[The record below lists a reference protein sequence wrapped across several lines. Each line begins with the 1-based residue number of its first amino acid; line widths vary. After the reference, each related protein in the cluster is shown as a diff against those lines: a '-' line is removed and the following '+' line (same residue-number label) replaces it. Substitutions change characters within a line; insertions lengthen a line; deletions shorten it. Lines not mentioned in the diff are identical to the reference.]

1 MVLRLVGL
9 GLGPP
14 EYVTLKAIKA
24 LEESDIVYLDT
35 YTSPLPSELVEFLRS
50 RLGEKLRLAERSDL
64 EERVAELVEKAA
76 TINVTV
82 AVPGD
87 PLIATT
93 HTAILMEAVGRGV
106 GCEVVYGVSSVSA
119 AIGSSS
125 LSSYKFGRIVT
136 VPRDASVESLKT
148 IYRSIEENIEAGLHT
163 LVLLDVAG
171 GGLSASEAV
180 RMLLDVG
187 VEVGGR
193 LGPDSMVIVLAR
205 LGYRD
210 EVKVACKASDVSNL
224 HLPPPPHMVIIP
236 AELRSYERDAIK
248 KLMHVD
254 EEILRLHKPGSQ
266 RRARAERYVA
276 KASSALTRLQ
286 ILSGDAET
294 RKVLE
299 LAKSYIEDA
308 KFFLNSEMTDDSLI
322 AVSYAEGLLDCLRA
336 LGKVEFTW

>member
-1 MVLRLVGL
+1 M
-9 GLGPP
+9 
-14 EYVTLKAIKA
+14 TLKAIKV

-50 RLGEKLRLAERSDL
+50 RLGERLRLADRSDL
-64 EERVAELVEKAA
+64 EDRVTELVEKAA
-76 TINVTV
+76 SMSVAV

-93 HTAILMEAVGRGV
+93 HIAVLVEAAVRGV
-106 GCEVVYGVSSVSA
+106 GFEVVYGVSSVSA
-119 AIGSSS
+119 AIGSSC
-125 LSSYKFGRIVT
+125 LSSYRFGRTVT
-136 VPRDASVESLKT
+136 VPRDASGENLKT

-171 GGLSASEAV
+171 GGLTASEAV
-180 RMLLDVG
+180 RKLLDVG
-187 VEVGGR
+187 AEMGGR
-193 LGPDSMVIVLAR
+193 LGPDSIVIVLAR

-210 EVKVACKASDVSNL
+210 EIRALCRASEVSNL
-224 HLPPPPHMVIIP
+224 QLPPPPHIVIIP

-248 KLMHVD
+248 KLMQVD
-254 EEILRLHKPGSQ
+254 EELLKPHKPASQ

-276 KASSALTRLQ
+276 KASGALNRLQ
-286 ILSGDAET
+286 ILTSDAET
-294 RKVLE
+294 LKVLE

-308 KFFLNSEMTDDSLI
+308 RFFLNSDMIDDSLI

>member
-1 MVLRLVGL
+1 MLRLVGL

-14 EYVTLKAIKA
+14 EHMTLKAIKA

-35 YTSPLPSELVEFLRS
+35 YTSPLPSELLEFLRS
-50 RLGEKLRLAERSDL
+50 RLGDRLLLAGRQDL
-64 EERVAELVEKAA
+64 EDRVAELVDKAA
-76 TINVTV
+76 AMSVAV

-93 HTAILMEAVGRGV
+93 HIAILIEAVSRGV
-106 GCEVVYGVSSVSA
+106 DFEIVYGVSSVSA
-119 AIGSSS
+119 AIGSSC
-125 LSSYKFGRIVT
+125 LSSYRFGRIVT

-163 LVLLDVAG
+163 LVLLDVAE

-180 RMLLDVG
+180 KMLLKAG
-187 VEVGGR
+187 AEAGGR
-193 LGPDSMVIVLAR
+193 LNPDSMVIVLAR

-210 EVKVACKASDVSNL
+210 EVRAACRASDVSSL
-224 HLPPPPHMVIIP
+224 QLPPPPHIVIIP

-248 KLMHVD
+248 KLMRVD
-254 EEILRLHKPGSQ
+254 EELLKTHRPSSH
-266 RRARAERYVA
+266 RRARAERYIA
-276 KASSALTRLQ
+276 KASNALTRLQ

-294 RKVLE
+294 QKVLE
-299 LAKSYIEDA
+299 LARSYIEDA
-308 KFFLNSEMTDDSLI
+308 KFFLNSDMTDDSLI